1 MNKDDLVY
9 EFNDD
14 MWYLWHEGTIDDD
27 DDFYNQKH
35 EWIDNKVIYTYECKK
50 ICDELDYDI
59 FEDHDL
65 FGKAE
70 NWSQA
75 AFAALYDLL
84 NEHDD
89 VLTYDE
95 MIKQHE
101 EA

>member
-95 MIKQHE
+95 MIRQHE

>member
-59 FEDHDL
+59 FED
-65 FGKAE
+65 
-70 NWSQA
+70 
-75 AFAALYDLL
+75 
-84 NEHDD
+84 DD

>member
-1 MNKDDLVY
+1 MNRDDLVY

-14 MWYLWHEGTIDDD
+14 MWYLWHEGTINDD

-70 NWSQA
+70 DWSQA

-84 NEHDD
+84 NEHDET
-89 VLTYDE
+89 LTYDE
-95 MIKQHE
+95 MIRQHE